1 MLCAALELST
11 STKPYDS
18 VTAAHLLDLLVH
30 QPTLPAALL
39 AYAQAQG
46 LPFQLPLQPASQASE
61 ALMLEHNSLAG
72 RILYFISELQHFTW
86 FGPSSTM

>member
-1 MLCAALELST
+1 MLGAALELST
-11 STKPYDS
+11 STKPYNS

-30 QPTLPAALL
+30 QPALPAALL

-46 LPFQLPLQPASQASE
+46 LPFQLPLQPESQASSE

-72 RILYFISELQHFTW
+72 MVFCLISE
-86 FGPSSTM
+86 